1 MFYNIRKKLTILN
14 IISSFAYCFSP
25 TTCERAEHD
34 TALANDIMRRLLR
47 G

>member
-1 MFYNIRKKLTILN
+1 MFYNIGKKFHILN

-25 TTCERAEHD
+25 TTCQRAAHD
-34 TALANDIMRRLLR
+34 TAPANDIMRRLLR

>member
-1 MFYNIRKKLTILN
+1 MFYNIRKKLPILN
-14 IISSFAYCFSP
+14 IISSFAYCYLP

-34 TALANDIMRRLLR
+34 TAPVNDIMRRLLR